1 MGRSNKERNG
11 ERKGWD
17 RQRDFLEG
25 ESTMEEKIWA
35 RCDRCDGEIYGG
47 AEYWQINGECVCR
60 ECLEEFAGHW
70 FAPFRQVAG
79 EER

>member
-1 MGRSNKERNG
+1 MGRSNRERNG
-11 ERKGWD
+11 ERKRGD
-17 RQRDFLEG
+17 RQRDFSEG
-25 ESTMEEKIWA
+25 ERA
-35 RCDRCDGEIYGG
+35 RWRRKSGQGVTAVTG
-47 AEYWQINGECVCR
+47 RFTAEYWQINGECVCR